1 MKKVKKNIIDNIN
14 LELENY
20 KPNNFPETFDLVIYY
35 YFLAIYYKKTDLNKY
50 RQYLEYSKDQL
61 NKILNNLRKYDIPLG
76 SWYGFTGIAYMIRE
90 LYGECQIL
98 YSIENFVKD
107 QSLKLIVN
115 GKNHDLFN
123 GKYDLLNGLTGI
135 LSYFITY
142 HNEQLNYIEECLN
155 WMIKLFEEDCEII
168 KSKNIW
174 IKNKYITNPIF
185 KKKYSEGYIDLG
197 AAHGIIDFLYI
208 FSLAKKNNIK
218 CNKLDEKYNKILEF
232 YINMF
237 VFSND
242 TYWPQI
248 ITNNE
253 NDRKYVYK
261 KRFAWCYG
269 KLGIIRILFCAA
281 NNTENIELKSW
292 MIQEMKKID
301 INDLNLECPTFCH
314 GYSGL
319 YLIINLFYIETKD
332 DYFRILSNVLE
343 RKIWQMGN
351 KNNKYYFY
359 KYDKDYINNKDI
371 YEYEKLNSIDGLFSI
386 LIPYFLKESNYFYNM
401 YTKSLFLV

>member
-61 NKILNNLRKYDIPLG
+61 NKILNNLKKYDIPLG

-168 KSKNIW
+168 KSKNIL

-208 FSLAKKNNIK
+208 FSLAKK
-218 CNKLDEKYNKILEF
+218 
-232 YINMF
+232 
-237 VFSND
+237 
-242 TYWPQI
+242 
-248 ITNNE
+248 IT
-253 NDRKYVYK
+253 
-261 KRFAWCYG
+261 
-269 KLGIIRILFCAA
+269 
-281 NNTENIELKSW
+281 
-292 MIQEMKKID
+292 
-301 INDLNLECPTFCH
+301 
-314 GYSGL
+314 
-319 YLIINLFYIETKD
+319 
-332 DYFRILSNVLE
+332 
-343 RKIWQMGN
+343 
-351 KNNKYYFY
+351 
-359 KYDKDYINNKDI
+359 
-371 YEYEKLNSIDGLFSI
+371 
-386 LIPYFLKESNYFYNM
+386 
-401 YTKSLFLV
+401 

>member
-61 NKILNNLRKYDIPLG
+61 NKILNNLKKYDIPLG

-218 CNKLDEKYNKILEF
+218 CNKLDEIFIDDSYLNFINNCIGCKTCFKTGNCIYDNK
-232 YINMF
+232 
-237 VFSND
+237 D
-242 TYWPQI
+242 
-248 ITNNE
+248 
-253 NDRKYVYK
+253 
-261 KRFAWCYG
+261 
-269 KLGIIRILFCAA
+269 GIIEIKNKLLGADIIVISTPIFIDNISGNLKTLFDRLSYWFHTMPLKGKKCILIISTYRTGINEVSNYLYKICSYLGLEVVGLITSDYKTTK
-281 NNTENIELKSW
+281 NVLCNE
-292 MIQEMKKID
+292 ID
-301 INDLNLECPTFCH
+301 ISLDYLETGLLKKCTNVA
-314 GYSGL
+314 YS
-319 YLIINLFYIETKD
+319 
-332 DYFRILSNVLE
+332 
-343 RKIWQMGN
+343 
-351 KNNKYYFY
+351 
-359 KYDKDYINNKDI
+359 DYI
-371 YEYEKLNSIDGLFSI
+371 
-386 LIPYFLKESNYFYNM
+386 YN
-401 YTKSLFLV
+401 LR